1 MVFSGG
7 QNVER
12 GGTNR
17 KEDGIFS
24 DNFGGLNLTASD
36 LNCPYEDSPKLYN
49 TDVDISGKI
58 TKRKGTVLI
67 KEDSDS
73 GTLGYTL
80 FPFVSGL
87 RYTFLVEKQGTD
99 LRVYETNDDT
109 FTLLMTKS
117 NVWDSSGADVRAN
130 YVRTSEVEPRIIMT
144 TGVNQP
150 VQLRFVE
157 QQEVAASG
165 ETDFTLA
172 NAERFENATTS
183 NIVVYKNRTRITPTA
198 VSYAAGV
205 LTLDDLDTN
214 SGDVVDVILVTW
226 QHIVEA
232 AYFTGD
238 RFAQRVTRF
247 NATDTDQNVEIPER
261 LRDDPIQNYSST
273 DPYLYGLMVYNS
285 DQWDIDGSGSTQYD
299 YQNDFTPA
307 SATEF
312 CYGNGTL
319 YDNTV
324 GGTVTPAPLFIT
336 FGAITGSDPI
346 EVFIARRRDLYKYF
360 NGGVALTGDDLKV
373 YVDGVLSD
381 QHDSTAS
388 ASATFAD
395 YYLIDED
402 DNVETASNTECR
414 YITFEAS
421 DEMGVPED
429 ADVEIIHVSTDFIG
443 SNATTDVELYKDGA
457 CEPQYGLGI
466 FADYYSGAFPS
477 NVSLFENR
485 LVYSDF
491 PNNNLLIIFS
501 EIGDKTIPVRP
512 YRLFQVETL
521 NSNDDDPFDVR
532 LNSRADDFV
541 TGLVVWQK
549 SLIIFTRQGVWRI
562 SGNNGSFN
570 ASNYSLNLISTLGL
584 VNSYS
589 VTVAEKSV
597 LFLSDVGVFDLS
609 LGIDSDDYV
618 ASEKSLKIRK
628 VFTDIID
635 VRTVA
640 REGLAWMSYDSNT
653 QKVYLGLPINEFD
666 YTSSKLYVY
675 NVFRESW
682 TEYFTPSGFY
692 TYYGTQYQDFTNG
705 TQYILSVV
713 TRHNGSN
720 VPSNR
725 LLIRTEGE
733 YYVDFFDTATGD
745 EATTDFNVAFDYHYV
760 NHSTTENI
768 HTYEVSAVDNDD
780 VRGFDLIDI
789 QDVQDVEVQLEDTS
803 GGGTYTTL
811 TMGTDY
817 VKKPNNVI
825 YLLDDPGD
833 SRDLR
838 IYARSPVTDSDKTR
852 ALYGISSALST
863 HHPVWVTVDHQLQV
877 PGTDYDMDREDASNY
892 NVEFGTAPATNTV
905 IRYGQMYPV
914 YYESPSLTLD
924 SFAFLKR
931 VKHLYAYFDNE
942 LGMDEYT
949 SDDLNT
955 EIEVS
960 QVETPQPATELVGE
974 KKQRL
979 NANLAIRY
987 ESDFDADVVYDLY
1000 GFSSLLFDDTLFDIY
1015 PSANQFRRYSLF
1027 KEYLLGTGYSY
1038 KLILWSYD
1046 ETTFTLSAY
1055 QVTSDYKAH
1064 RYINWTQ

>member
-12 GGTNR
+12 GGSNR
-17 KEDGIFS
+17 REDGIFS
-24 DNFGGLNLTASD
+24 NNFGGLNLTASD

-49 TDVDISGKI
+49 IDVDISGKI

-67 KEDSDS
+67 KEDADA
-73 GTLGYTL
+73 GTLGYTI

-109 FTLLMTKS
+109 FSLLMTKED
-117 NVWDSSGADVRAN
+117 VWDSAGADIRPN
-130 YVRTSEVEPRIIMT
+130 YVRTSEVEPRIILT

-157 QQEVAASG
+157 QQEVAASA

-172 NAERFENATTS
+172 NAERFEYATTS
-183 NIVVYKNRTRITPTA
+183 NIVVYKNRTRITPSA
-198 VSYAAGV
+198 VSYSGGV
-205 LTLDDLDTN
+205 LTLDDLDTA
-214 SGDVVDVILVTW
+214 SGDIVDVILVTW

-232 AYFTGD
+232 AYFKGD
-238 RFAQRVTRF
+238 RFSQRETRF

-261 LRDDPIQNYSST
+261 LRDDPIQDYSST

-285 DQWDIDGSGSTQYD
+285 DQWDIDGSGTSQYD
-299 YQNDFTPA
+299 YQNDFTP
-307 SATEF
+307 SSGTEF

-319 YDNTV
+319 YDNSV

-336 FGAITGSDPI
+336 FGAVTGTDPI

-360 NGGVALTGDDLKV
+360 NGGVALTGADLKV
-373 YVDGVLSD
+373 YIDGVLSD
-381 QHDSTAS
+381 QHLTTGS
-388 ASATFAD
+388 ASATFGD

-402 DNVETASNTECR
+402 DNVETATSGACR
-414 YITFEAS
+414 YITFEAAS
-421 DEMGVPED
+421 KMGVPED
-429 ADVEIIHVSTDFIG
+429 ADVEIVHVSTDFIG
-443 SNATTDVELYKDGA
+443 SNATTDVDLYKDGA

-466 FADYYSGAFPS
+466 FADYYAGAFPS

-485 LVYSDF
+485 LTYSDF
-491 PNNNLLIIFS
+491 PNNNLLVIFS

-521 NSNDDDPFDVR
+521 NSDDDDAFDIR

-549 SLIIFTRQGVWRI
+549 SLIIFTRRGVWRI
-562 SGNNGSFN
+562 SGNNGSF
-570 ASNYSLNLISTLGL
+570 SSTNYSLNLISTLGL

-597 LFLSDVGVFDLS
+597 LFLSDVGVFDLA

-628 VFTDIID
+628 VFTDIAD
-635 VRTVA
+635 VSTVS

-653 QKVYLGLPINEFD
+653 QKVYLGLPVSEFD
-666 YTSSKLYVY
+666 YTAYKLYTY

-682 TEYFTPSGFY
+682 TEYTTAGGFY
-692 TYYGTQYQDFTNG
+692 TYFGTQYQDFTNG
-705 TQYILSVV
+705 SQFILSLS
-713 TRHNGSN
+713 TKHNSSN
-720 VPSNR
+720 VPTNR
-725 LLIRTEGE
+725 LLVRTEGE
-733 YYVDFFDTATGD
+733 YYVDFFDTAVGD
-745 EATTDFNVAFDYHYV
+745 GSETDFSVSFDYHCV
-760 NHSTTENI
+760 THTTTENI
-768 HTYEVSAVDNDD
+768 HTYPVGAIDTDNAD
-780 VRGFDLIDI
+780 GFDLIPI
-789 QDVQDVEVQLEDTS
+789 QDVQDVEVQLEDIA

-811 TMGTDY
+811 TLGTDY
-817 VKKPNNVI
+817 VKKPSNVI

-833 SRDLR
+833 SRELK
-838 IYARSPVTDSDKTR
+838 IYARSPATDSDKTR
-852 ALYGISSALST
+852 AFYGIDSALPQ
-863 HHPVWVTVDHQLQV
+863 HCPVWVTVDHQLQV
-877 PGTDYDMDREDASNY
+877 PGTDYDMGSTYDI
-892 NVEFGTAPATNTV
+892 EFDTAPVSDAV
-905 IRYGQMYPV
+905 IRYGQLYPV
-914 YYESPSLTLD
+914 YFESPSITLE
-924 SFAFLKR
+924 SFAYLKR

-949 SDDLNT
+949 SDDLNSST
-955 EIEVS
+955 S
-960 QVETPQPATELVGE
+960 QEAIELVGE

-987 ESDFDADVVYDLY
+987 ESDFDADVAYDLY

-1046 ETTFTLSAY
+1046 ETAFSLSAY
-1055 QVTSDYKAH
+1055 QITSDYKAE
-1064 RYINWTQ
+1064 RYVNWTQ